1 MRCICMEVGP
11 VWQIRVGA
19 ASVRKAAKHSGGSE
33 EALDG
38 GGAAHSASKLAAARC
53 THHTCDVAGGL
64 SQVDWAEGRAPP
76 EAVQLLGEPKGH
88 PQVLQPLC
96 GTVRQVDQQ
105 RWQPRPRLQLL
116 CQESATCGSG
126 GGGEPGPRY

>member
-1 MRCICMEVGP
+1 V
-11 VWQIRVGA
+11 
-19 ASVRKAAKHSGGSE
+19 
-33 EALDG
+33 
-38 GGAAHSASKLAAARC
+38 AARC

-64 SQVDWAEGRAPP
+64 PQVDWAEGRAPP

-116 CQESATCGSG
+116 CQESATCGR
-126 GGGEPGPRY
+126 GGGERGPRYWVVVVAWGRDDASIVKERRGVGFWLQWLLGQRSASIMMFVGQALW